1 MTFKYTIETD
11 SDKVDFQQVADVL
24 HSAGLA
30 SNTDVKQAEKSF
42 RNSDITIYIKDG
54 NKVL

>member
-24 HSAGLA
+24 HSTGLA
-30 SNTDVKQAEKSF
+30 SNTDVKQIEKSF
-42 RNSDITIYIKDG
+42 VTATSLFISKMEIK
-54 NKVL
+54 